1 MLHLLKFH
9 DQCHRQQT
17 LHKKLIH
24 AKLGDL
30 ITPLSSLPLYTL
42 LFIVP
47 VGTSYITASYFFT
60 FRTGR
65 PQTTAESL
73 CRFRLG
79 VRIGRQVGQIQN
91 NWFLVPSNP
100 YHNGHGREETCS
112 LRKPKRL
119 RSPFE
124 LQLAQDV
131 MESYGGSGV
140 ASSLYYH
147 RTGDVVDRRLLQ
159 QLTSITRQA
168 AGLHTGSPAQSLLDD
183 LRCLL
188 VIT

>member
-1 MLHLLKFH
+1 M
-9 DQCHRQQT
+9 
-17 LHKKLIH
+17 
-24 AKLGDL
+24 
-30 ITPLSSLPLYTL
+30 
-42 LFIVP
+42 
-47 VGTSYITASYFFT
+47 FT

-65 PQTTAESL
+65 SQATAETL

-79 VRIGRQVGQIQN
+79 VRIGRQVGQTQN

-100 YHNGHGREETCS
+100 YHNGHGPEETCS

-119 RSPFE
+119 RSKLE
-124 LQLAQDV
+124 VQLAHDV

-147 RTGDVVDRRLLQ
+147 RTGEVIDRRILH
-159 QLTSITRQA
+159 QLTSIARQA
-168 AGLHTGSPAQSLLDD
+168 AGLHTGSPAQSLIDD
-183 LRCLL
+183 LRC